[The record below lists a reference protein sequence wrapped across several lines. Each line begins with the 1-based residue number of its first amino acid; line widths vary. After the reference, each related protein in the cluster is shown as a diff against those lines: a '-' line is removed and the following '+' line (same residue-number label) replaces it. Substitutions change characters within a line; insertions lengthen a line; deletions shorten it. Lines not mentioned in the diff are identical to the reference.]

1 MTTPDTLLVNATVV
15 PMDGTRRILDRGHVL
30 VRQGLIA
37 ALGEGEPPALPE
49 GAVRIDMQGAIL
61 IPGMIDLH
69 LHAGHGLTKGLG
81 GSAATWMGAVG
92 EIYARHA
99 DAEFWGA
106 DAALQALER
115 VRGGVTT
122 AVPFFGGGDNVMR
135 SHDPACAD
143 AHLREI
149 ERAGL
154 REILVLGVD
163 RPPFPRVFRDWDHGS
178 GRDRPVSLADQ
189 IAGAQATIRRWAGAA
204 EGRIGVAVS
213 APVFAE
219 AAWTATDDAGRV
231 EIAAALG
238 EAWALSRRHGLRF
251 IQDGHRDGTIAFM
264 AGAFG
269 IFDDTSVLAHCIDLT
284 EPDIDTVLRTGAAVA
299 YTPSSLMSVFGTC
312 PAPRL
317 RRLGVRVGLGTD
329 GPAPDRPLDMFR
341 TMFMAHRVQA
351 IAARD
356 ETVLD
361 AWDLLAMATCD
372 AARAL
377 GLDHAIG
384 SITVGKRAD
393 LVAVPVRAA
402 HLWPPDQPV
411 GRLAFYAGAA
421 DVGFVM
427 VDGRILMR
435 ERTVLTL
442 DPDQVLDRAARAYDR
457 MLDLAG
463 LAAATA
469 R

>member
-1 MTTPDTLLVNATVV
+1 VTTPDTLLVNAVVV
-15 PMDGTRRILDRGHVL
+15 PMDGTRRIIDRGHVL
-30 VRQGLIA
+30 VRDGHIA
-37 ALGEGEPPALPE
+37 AVGEGRPSTAPE
-49 GAVRIDMQGAIL
+49 GCKTIEMDGAIL
-61 IPGMIDLH
+61 IPGLIDLH

-81 GSAATWMGAVG
+81 GSAAAWMGAVG
-92 EIYARHA
+92 DIYARHG

-115 VRGGVTT
+115 LRGGVTT

-154 REILVLGVD
+154 REVLVLGVD
-163 RPPFPRVFRDWDHGS
+163 RPPFPRAFRDWDG
-178 GRDRPVSLADQ
+178 GRPAERAVSLADQ
-189 IAGAQATIRRWAGAA
+189 IAGADETIRRWSGAA
-204 EGRIGVAVS
+204 GGRIALAVS
-213 APVFAE
+213 APVGGQ
-219 AAWTATDDAGRV
+219 AAYDAAD
-231 EIAAALG
+231 AAVRRDVARG
-238 EAWALSRRHGLRF
+238 VGDAWALSRRHGLRF
-251 IQDGHRDGTIAFM
+251 VQDGHRDGTIDFM
-264 AGAFG
+264 ADAFG
-269 IFDDTSVLAHCIDLT
+269 LFDRTSVLAHCIDLT
-284 EPDIDTVLRTGAAVA
+284 EGDIETLQRTGAAVA

-317 RRLGVRVGLGTD
+317 RRLGLRVGLGTD

-361 AWDLLAMATCD
+361 AWDMLGMATRD

-377 GLDHAIG
+377 GLEGEIG
-384 SITVGKRAD
+384 SIAVGLRAD
-393 LVAVPVRAA
+393 IVAVQARAA

-411 GRLAFYAGAA
+411 GRLAFYANAA

-427 VDGRILMR
+427 VDGRILMQGR
-435 ERTVLTL
+435 SVLAI
-442 DPDQVLDRAARAYDR
+442 DPEAVLDRAADAYAR
-457 MLDLAG
+457 MLERAG
-463 LAAATA
+463 LAGALP

>member
-1 MTTPDTLLVNATVV
+1 MPDTLLVNAVVV
-15 PMDGTRRILDRGHVL
+15 PMDGARRIIDRGHVL
-30 VRQGLIA
+30 VRGGRIA
-37 ALGEGEPPALPE
+37 AVGEGRPVPTPE
-49 GAVRIDMQGAIL
+49 GCETIDLDGAIL
-61 IPGMIDLH
+61 IPGLIDLH

-81 GSAATWMGAVG
+81 GSASAWMGAVG
-92 EIYARHA
+92 DIYARHA

-115 VRGGVTT
+115 LQGGVTT

-154 REILVLGVD
+154 REVLVLGID
-163 RPPFPRVFRDWDHGS
+163 RPPFPRAFRDWRE
-178 GRDRPVSLADQ
+178 GRPTERAVTLADQ
-189 IAGAQATIRRWAGAA
+189 IAGADATIRAWSGAA
-204 EGRIGVAVS
+204 DGRIALAVS
-213 APVFAE
+213 APVGGR
-219 AAWTATDDAGRV
+219 AAYDAADAAARR
-231 EIAAALG
+231 EIAEGVG

-251 IQDGHRDGTIAFM
+251 VQDGHRDGTIAFM
-264 AGAFG
+264 ADAFG
-269 IFDDTSVLAHCIDLT
+269 LFDDTSVLAHCIDLT
-284 EPDIDTVLRTGAAVA
+284 EDDIETLQRTGAAVA

-317 RRLGVRVGLGTD
+317 RRLGLRVGLGTD

-361 AWDLLAMATCD
+361 AWDMLGMATCD

-377 GLDHAIG
+377 GLDHEIG
-384 SITVGKRAD
+384 SIAVGLRPD
-393 LVAVPVRAA
+393 LVAVGSRAA

-411 GRLAFYAGAA
+411 GRLAFYANAA

-435 ERTVLTL
+435 DRTVLTME
-442 DPDQVLDRAARAYDR
+442 PEAVFDRAAEAYARMSERAGIGFAQSR
-457 MLDLAG
+457 
-463 LAAATA
+463 
-469 R
+469 

>member
-1 MTTPDTLLVNATVV
+1 MPDTLLVNAVVV
-15 PMDGTRRILDRGHVL
+15 PMDGARRIIDRGHVL
-30 VRQGLIA
+30 VRGGRIA
-37 ALGEGEPPALPE
+37 AVGEGRPVPSPE
-49 GAVRIDMQGAIL
+49 GCETIDLDGAIL
-61 IPGMIDLH
+61 IPGLIDLH

-81 GSAATWMGAVG
+81 GSASAWMGAVG
-92 EIYARHA
+92 DIYARHA

-115 VRGGVTT
+115 LRGGVTT

-135 SHDPACAD
+135 SHDPSCAD

-154 REILVLGVD
+154 REVLVLGVD
-163 RPPFPRVFRDWDHGS
+163 RPPFPRAFRDWREGLATE
-178 GRDRPVSLADQ
+178 RAVTLADQ
-189 IAGAQATIRRWAGAA
+189 IAGADATIRRWSGAA
-204 EGRIGVAVS
+204 GGRIALAVS
-213 APVFAE
+213 APVGGR
-219 AAWTATDDAGRV
+219 AAYDAADAAARR
-231 EIAAALG
+231 EIAEGVG
-238 EAWALSRRHGLRF
+238 EAWALARRHGLRF
-251 IQDGHRDGTIAFM
+251 VQDGHRDGTIAFM
-264 AGAFG
+264 ADAFG
-269 IFDDTSVLAHCIDLT
+269 LFDDTSVLAHCIDLT
-284 EPDIDTVLRTGAAVA
+284 EDDIETLQRTGAAVA

-317 RRLGVRVGLGTD
+317 RRLGLRVGLGTD

-361 AWDLLAMATCD
+361 AWDMLGMATCD

-377 GLDHAIG
+377 GLGHEIG
-384 SITVGKRAD
+384 SIAVGLRAD
-393 LVAVPVRAA
+393 LVAVGSRAA

-411 GRLAFYAGAA
+411 GRLAFYANAA

-435 ERTVLTL
+435 DLTVLTME
-442 DPDQVLDRAARAYDR
+442 PEAVFDRAAEAYARMSERAGIGFAQPR
-457 MLDLAG
+457 
-463 LAAATA
+463 
-469 R
+469 